1 MSTPETPEPLGDLTL
16 TQFLDAKAARTPAP
30 ASGSAAAI
38 TVAVAAALCAMS
50 ARFSESSLDGAA
62 GIAAAAD
69 ELRARVLVLGAEDS
83 RAYAAVLAAR
93 RLPPDSES
101 ADAGLEGTGL
111 EGTGLEGTGLE
122 GTGRSGRQEA
132 LEAAMS
138 HAVAVPLEIAEIGAE
153 VRRLATRVAFSGNPN
168 LLGDALSA
176 MLLAEA
182 GSAASST
189 IAEINVSEGRRAKA
203 GKAPPPL

>member
-111 EGTGLEGTGLE
+111 EGTG
-122 GTGRSGRQEA
+122 RSGRQEA

>member
-1 MSTPETPEPLGDLTL
+1 MSTPETPELLGDLTL
-16 TQFLDAKAARTPAP
+16 AQFLDATAARTPAP

-50 ARFSESSLDGAA
+50 ARFSEASLEGAA

-101 ADAGLEGTGL
+101 ADAGHLGAGF
-111 EGTGLEGTGLE
+111 E

-153 VRRLATRVAFSGNPN
+153 VRRLATRVAFAGNPN

-203 GKAPPPL
+203 GKEPPPL